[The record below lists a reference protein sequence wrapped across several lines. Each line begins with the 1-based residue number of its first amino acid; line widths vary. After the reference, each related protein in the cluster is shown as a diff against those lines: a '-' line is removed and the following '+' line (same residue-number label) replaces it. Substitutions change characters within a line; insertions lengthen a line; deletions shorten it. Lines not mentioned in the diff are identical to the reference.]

1 MQPTEILI
9 EEHRIIEKMLMIVDT
24 LCDRLEKGE
33 NVESEHFRKAVD
45 FIKNFA
51 DKCHHR
57 KEEDVLFTMLVEKGM
72 RKDAGPIGVM
82 LDEHKMGRN
91 FVKNLVEALDKYE
104 KGDKSA
110 KDQVIEN
117 ARGYTQ
123 LLKQHILKEDRIL
136 YPMGDRILTSHD
148 QRELLE
154 DFERVEKEEMGEGVH
169 QKYHKLVEILEKEL
183 GI

>member
-82 LDEHKMGRN
+82 LNEHKTGRN